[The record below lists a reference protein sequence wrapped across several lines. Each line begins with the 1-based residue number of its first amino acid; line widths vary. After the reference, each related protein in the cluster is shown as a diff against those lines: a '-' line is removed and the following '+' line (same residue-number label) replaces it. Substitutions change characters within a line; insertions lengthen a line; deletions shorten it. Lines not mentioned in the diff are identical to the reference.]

1 MVGVAAWALASTANS
16 MVSNLIGQNALDEI
30 IPLIKKIVIVS
41 FSFAF
46 IVGMPIVFFPK
57 FFLQLL
63 TTDTHLVEAGI
74 TSLRIVV
81 MATWML
87 SVSTIVFNAVVGTGH
102 TRLNMLFEF
111 VAILFYLIYITIVI
125 ETLRMPL
132 PYAWLSEFV
141 YWFTLFTLSFLFFYS
156 GKWKQVQS

>member
-1 MVGVAAWALASTANS
+1 M
-16 MVSNLIGQNALDEI
+16 
-30 IPLIKKIVIVS
+30 PLL
-41 FSFAF
+41 
-46 IVGMPIVFFPK
+46 FFPT
-57 FFLQLL
+57 FFLHLL
-63 TTDTHLVEAGI
+63 TSDTHLVEVGT

-81 MATWML
+81 LATWML

-102 TRLNMLFEF
+102 TRLNMLFELI
-111 VAILFYLIYITIVI
+111 AIVLYLIYTTIVI

-141 YWFTLFTLSFLFFYS
+141 YWLTLFSLSFVFFYS